1 MFSHEACGMSIV
13 ARPLDIYPLRGSS
26 SELEPTVDPLTRSAV
41 LLPSDRPL
49 SRDPTPTPS
58 RALAPDALRILRR
71 LGGSVELDAAWAD
84 PAFERAVEA
93 VRRQLEPIRTR
104 HNLAGSFEREA
115 FHVRRSGTMPDD
127 STEPLGPV
135 RLAYAIRWL
144 ELGDGQVRPPWVA
157 LRDARGRVRLRLAG
171 PRHRSPATLR
181 RHR

>member
-1 MFSHEACGMSIV
+1 MSPHQAWGMSIV
-13 ARPLDIYPLRGSS
+13 ARPLDTHPLRGSL
-26 SELEPTVDPLTRSAV
+26 SELEPTVDPSMRSAV
-41 LLPSDRPL
+41 LLPSDRPPF
-49 SRDPTPTPS
+49 RAPAPTLS

-104 HNLAGSFEREA
+104 HTLVASFEREA
-115 FHVRRSGTMPDD
+115 FHVRRSGPMPGE
-127 STEPLGPV
+127 STEPPGPV

-157 LRDARGRVRLRLAG
+157 LRDARCRVRLRLAG